1 MITTFYFQITYD
13 CQEQKPVNITAKT
26 KDLSHNTN
34 YKYHSIEGV
43 DNTKVSDNDNDTII
57 GVYSTNHLPSNSRC
71 MGQLI
76 VNTST
81 GDKASSKEFEFC
93 KFSSYIY

>member
-1 MITTFYFQITYD
+1 MITVDIQVTCD

-26 KDLSHNTN
+26 KDLSHNTD
-34 YKYHSIEGV
+34 YKYHSIELI
-43 DNTKVSDNDNDTII
+43 DDTKVSDKGNNTII
-57 GVYSTNHLPSNSRC
+57 GIYLVDNLPSNSHC

-81 GDKASSKEFEFC
+81 GDKAESQEFQFC
-93 KFSSYIY
+93 KFSSYNY